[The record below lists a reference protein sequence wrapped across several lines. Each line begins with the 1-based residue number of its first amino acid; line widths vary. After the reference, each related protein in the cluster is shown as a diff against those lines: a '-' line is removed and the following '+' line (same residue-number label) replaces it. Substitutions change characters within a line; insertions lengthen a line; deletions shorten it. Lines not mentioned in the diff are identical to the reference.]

1 MTENGKKEGE
11 EISSHQGFTT
21 ILEGQTYLK

>member
-11 EISSHQGFTT
+11 EISSNQGFAS